1 MSHAKRSNQ
10 LEVTFKYCANYLFLD
25 NSPYGLIL
33 IVESSIFCKEHST
46 HEIDVLQHVLHVNER
61 VILR

>member
-10 LEVTFKYCANYLFLD
+10 LEVTFKYLFLD
-25 NSPYGLIL
+25 NCPYGLIL

-46 HEIDVLQHVLHVNER
+46 HEINVLQHVLHVNER